1 MENDPGSYNIF
12 VSLSLPRTGLGGEAC
27 TEEGGVCLVRTPTI
41 ARSDAGRLEICMPD
55 LNGALVWGTIATNS
69 LIDYWS
75 EKNAQVACRELGYSG
90 SLNVILTDT

>member
-1 MENDPGSYNIF
+1 M
-12 VSLSLPRTGLGGEAC
+12 
-27 TEEGGVCLVRTPTI
+27 CLVRTPTI
-41 ARSDAGRLEICMPD
+41 TRTDRDAGRLEICMPD